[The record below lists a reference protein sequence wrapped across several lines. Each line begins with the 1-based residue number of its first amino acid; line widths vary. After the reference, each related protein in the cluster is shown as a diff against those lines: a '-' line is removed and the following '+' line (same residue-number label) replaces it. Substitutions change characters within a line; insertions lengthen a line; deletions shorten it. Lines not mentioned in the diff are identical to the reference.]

1 MLKRSIILSVICITL
16 VGCQKNT
23 CDELQ
28 KAVGQKIDQTNPQ
41 KYEMLLKNCP
51 DRSIQEKVSHTVL
64 TRGSFQPSPVV
75 NW

>member
-1 MLKRSIILSVICITL
+1 MFKHSMMLAMICIAL
-16 VGCQKNT
+16 AGCQKNT

-28 KAVGQKIDQTNPQ
+28 KSVAQKIDQTNPQ

-51 DRSIQEKVSHTVL
+51 DKKIQEQVSDKVL
-64 TRGSFQPSPVV
+64 LRGSFKPSPVV